1 MPAASALRAEKVIAE
16 RSRGAHPCVA
26 QLRLV
31 EQPVRHSAR
40 HPSRDL
46 SDEGLRLGAHQEMSP
61 AARSH
66 KQRAENPVRGTGVL
80 DSVVRITRAP
90 SALDEDGSMLKA
102 RCTDEH
108 QALQHA
114 GRKVRTYRK
123 AVLGLAGLL
132 LLSLCGNLAS
142 IALTILVFKES
153 RSADAIPQ
161 RQVVLSDSKAA
172 APVST
177 SLPTYDTPVS
187 VPGLKRCAVAP
198 SGTEACWELADPAM
212 TVIPDRF
219 LQENTNL
226 TGTLK
231 VSPAVQTISAR
242 AFLGTKLT
250 GLDLSEATS
259 LVEIGAWAFVA
270 TGLEGTLIIPA
281 KLTKIGPS
289 AFDSAK
295 LTGLDLSK
303 ATSLVEIGAW
313 TFSGTWFTG
322 TLVIPAT
329 VATIGPC
336 AFQHTKLTGL
346 DLSNATSL
354 VEIGSLAFY
363 DTGLQGTLVIPSR
376 VTKIG
381 SEAFLSTKL
390 TGLDL
395 SDATSLVEIG
405 LRAFSETGGRAAS
418 RPCEGSEPPTVNPTP
433 RDLVTGM

>member
-80 DSVVRITRAP
+80 ASVVRITRAP
-90 SALDEDGSMLKA
+90 SALDEDGSVLKA

-114 GRKVRTYRK
+114 ERKVRTYRK

-142 IALTILVFKES
+142 TALTILVFKES

-161 RQVVLSDSKAA
+161 RPVVLSDSKAA
-172 APVST
+172 APVGT
-177 SLPTYDTPVS
+177 SLPTSSRTLPTPPVS

-198 SGTEACWELADPAM
+198 SGAEACWELADPAM
-212 TVIPDRF
+212 TAIPDGF
-219 LQENTNL
+219 LQGNTNL
-226 TGTLK
+226 TGTLR
-231 VSPAVQTISAR
+231 VGPAVQTIGAR
-242 AFLGTKLT
+242 AFFGTELT

-270 TGLEGTLIIPA
+270 TGLEGTLVIPA
-281 KLTKIGPS
+281 KLTTIGPS

-313 TFSGTWFTG
+313 TFSGTWSYGHARDPCYGCDDRPMRLPTHQ
-322 TLVIPAT
+322 AN
-329 VATIGPC
+329 GPR
-336 AFQHTKLTGL
+336 
-346 DLSNATSL
+346 SL
-354 VEIGSLAFY
+354 E
-363 DTGLQGTLVIPSR
+363 
-376 VTKIG
+376 
-381 SEAFLSTKL
+381 
-390 TGLDL
+390 
-395 SDATSLVEIG
+395 
-405 LRAFSETGGRAAS
+405 
-418 RPCEGSEPPTVNPTP
+418 
-433 RDLVTGM
+433 RDLARGDRGVGLL